1 MKNVVLLTLD
11 TLRKDILGCYGNKE
25 GLTPFLDSIENK
37 SIIFSNSQS
46 VGPYTQ
52 ASFPGIL
59 TSNYYL
65 EYGREKN
72 LNPKKVLISEVLKKE
87 GITTAGFHSNPF
99 LCTFF
104 GWNRGWDHYY
114 DSMKDDV
121 DDMCPYIKG
130 NIINEKVDQ
139 WLSGYISGDDYKPF
153 FLWAHYMDVHEPYV
167 PDQKYIKKV
176 DPSLKI
182 TNDEMM
188 KFFQDVVLTRDASD
202 NNDVELAEKLYKA
215 HVIEVDEYS
224 KDFFKILTKHNV
236 LKDSIVI
243 ITADHGDE
251 FGDHGSLSHDGKF
264 YSELVN
270 VPFIIYDPSLDEAQR
285 SDILISGVDIP
296 PTITKLFGVNPDPG
310 FKGES
315 ILPVEDHSS
324 DGVYGEAIGKLSHKV
339 KETDKP
345 AYFYM
350 KANIKIIYR
359 EEDDKWEMYD
369 LDEDPKEEK
378 NIINSSKTA
387 ARMKEK
393 LNAFKDR
400 NKK

>member
-11 TLRKDILGCYGNKE
+11 TLRKDVLGCYGNKE
-25 GLTPFLDSIENK
+25 GLTPFLDSIQDK
-37 SIIFSNSQS
+37 SIIFSNFQS

-59 TSNYYL
+59 TSDYYL
-65 EYGREKN
+65 EYGKEKN
-72 LNPKKVLISEVLKKE
+72 LNPKKILISEALKKNN
-87 GITTAGFHSNPF
+87 IVTAGFHSNPY
-99 LCTFF
+99 LCAFF

-114 DSMKDDV
+114 DSMEDDV
-121 DDMCPYIKG
+121 DDTCPYIKG
-130 NIINEKVDQ
+130 DVINQKVDQ
-139 WLSGYISGDDYKPF
+139 WLSGYVSGDDYKPF
-153 FLWAHYMDVHEPYV
+153 FLWVHYMDVHEPYV

-188 KFFQDVVLTRDASD
+188 KFFQDVVLQRDASD
-202 NNDVELAEKLYKA
+202 KDNVELVKKLYKA
-215 HVIEVDEYS
+215 HVIEIDQYS
-224 KDFFKILTKHNV
+224 KGFFKILNKHNV

-251 FGDHGSLSHDGKF
+251 FGEHGSLSHDGKF
-264 YSELVN
+264 YSELIN
-270 VPFIIYDPSLDEAQR
+270 VPFIIYDPATTDKQT

-296 PTITKLFGVNPDPG
+296 PTITKLFKVDPDPA
-310 FKGES
+310 FKGRA

-324 DGVYGEAIGKLSHKV
+324 DGVYGEAIGKLSHKI
-339 KETDKP
+339 KKTDKP

-350 KANIKIIYR
+350 KHNIKIMYY

-369 LDEDPKEEK
+369 LNEDPKEQN
-378 NIINSSKTA
+378 NIIDSSNA
-387 ARMKEK
+387 AVEMKEK
-393 LNAFKDR
+393 LNAFKSR
-400 NKK
+400 NRK